1 MSVESSFNR
10 FVRELERF
18 LAEHGYERSGGRVF
32 RKYSPAGDALVLDVQ
47 TASGSDRTAR
57 MFFLNTALVLGPAY
71 AMYLRRTGKPDTQL
85 PRTVNGLWRDRVRV
99 DHEDEFTITDDASA
113 DAVWQRVRPALEAQ
127 LALMDELLDR
137 DRLRELAENDELRRT
152 SPEFVLA
159 WLAAADGDA
168 AGLDKI
174 LSSEFSAERRDSD
187 GVRSMLAYV
196 AERRQRPEEPPPAKE

>member
-1 MSVESSFNR
+1 MESSFNR

-47 TASGSDRTAR
+47 TGRGSDRTVR

-71 AMYLRRTGKPDTQL
+71 AMDLRRTGKPDTQL

-113 DAVWQRVRPALEAQ
+113 DAVWESVRPALEEE

-137 DRLRELAENDELRRT
+137 DRLRRGAETGDLRGMFSMSFVRAWVLAGEGDAKGLDELLTTEFSVERR
-152 SPEFVLA
+152 
-159 WLAAADGDA
+159 AADGVQD
-168 AGLDKI
+168 
-174 LSSEFSAERRDSD
+174 
-187 GVRSMLAYV
+187 MLAYV
-196 AERRQRPEEPPPAKE
+196 AERRQRPENARPAKQ